1 MTEEVKEIIPRN
13 TDKKRIEALE
23 EANQALSD
31 RVDRLTKAI
40 VESAHVM
47 GWPRGLLESQGIKAF
62 DKSKDKLSI
71 R

>member
-1 MTEEVKEIIPRN
+1 MQELDEVKTRN
-13 TDKKRIEALE
+13 TDKKRLEALE
-23 EANQALSD
+23 QANTELCA

-62 DKSKDKLSI
+62 DKTKDRLSV